1 MSIQAASVVDL
12 PFTAAAV
19 PKKGFSDDTEGSWF
33 PTASAAQYYF
43 AIKSKF
49 AKLYSLVN
57 LLRRI

>member
-1 MSIQAASVVDL
+1 MSIQASVVDL

-19 PKKGFSDDTEGSWF
+19 PKKGFSDDEGSWF
-33 PTASAAQYYF
+33 PTAASVAQYYF